1 MTSKKKV
8 DISKAPEEKKDLTK
22 EFIQAYLEKNNTPE
36 NKEWLNDL
44 YNKDTKEEL
53 GMDKVLQEKKNKYG
67 SYYVFTDYFKQEFVK
82 KFFPDNYEKIYGKGK
97 QNLDEWINAYIK
109 N

>member
-44 YNKDTKEEL
+44 YNKVTKEEL
-53 GMDKVLQEKKNKYG
+53 GMDKVLQEKYLLITLSKSLLKNSFLITTKRY
-67 SYYVFTDYFKQEFVK
+67 T
-82 KFFPDNYEKIYGKGK
+82 EKENKILTNG
-97 QNLDEWINAYIK
+97 
-109 N
+109 